1 LFWKRNKTDS
11 EIFSLTLNDRRSSFR
26 VNPSASAPIIFDIKG
41 HKARVV
47 NISAGGL
54 AFKCK
59 RFTDGDSL
67 AIEFLLPYL
76 DVSVA
81 PILEIKKIDKQNICH
96 CSFKEIGEDEVEA
109 IHQYVL
115 QRQKELMQSK
125 KAEMQKGQTKASNQ
139 VIADP
144 SSG

>member
-1 LFWKRNKTDS
+1 LFWKRKQTDS
-11 EIFSLTLNDRRSSFR
+11 EIFSLKLNDRRASYR
-26 VNPSASAPIIFDIKG
+26 VSPSKSAPIVFDIKG

-59 RFTDGDSL
+59 HFTDGDSL

-76 DVSVA
+76 DVSIA

-96 CSFKEIGEDEVEA
+96 CNFKEIAEEEVEA

-115 QRQKELMQSK
+115 ERQKELMQSK
-125 KAEMQKGQTKASNQ
+125 KADMHKESLKTQ
-139 VIADP
+139 ILEIPDP

>member
-1 LFWKRNKTDS
+1 MFWKRKQTDS
-11 EIFSLTLNDRRSSFR
+11 EIFSLTLNDRRSSYR
-26 VNPSASAPIIFDIKG
+26 VSPSANAPIVFDIKG

-59 RFTDGDSL
+59 HFNDGDSL
-67 AIEFLLPYL
+67 AVEFLLPDL

-81 PILEIKKIDKQNICH
+81 PILEIKKIDNQNICH

-125 KAEMQKGQTKASNQ
+125 KAEMHKKQIKASNQ
-139 VIADP
+139 AIADP

>member
-1 LFWKRNKTDS
+1 MFWKRKQTDS

-26 VNPSASAPIIFDIKG
+26 VSPSASAPIEFDIKG

-59 RFTDGDSL
+59 HFGDGDSL
-67 AIEFLLPYL
+67 AVEFLLPDL
-76 DVSVA
+76 NVSIA
-81 PILEIKKIDKQNICH
+81 TILEIKKIDKQNICH
-96 CSFKEIGEDEVEA
+96 CQFKEIGEEAVES

-115 QRQKELMQSK
+115 KRQKELIQSK
-125 KAEMQKGQTKASNQ
+125 RADMHKGQTRASNQ

>member
-1 LFWKRNKTDS
+1 MFWKRKQTDS
-11 EIFSLTLNDRRSSFR
+11 EIFSLKLNDRRSSYR
-26 VNPSASAPIIFDIKG
+26 VSPSASDPIVFEIKG

-59 RFTDGDSL
+59 YFHDGDSL

-76 DVSVA
+76 DVSIA

-96 CSFKEIGEDEVEA
+96 CGFKEIGEDEVEA

-115 QRQKELMQSK
+115 ERQKELRQSK
-125 KAEMQKGQTKASNQ
+125 KADMQKGQTKASIQ
-139 VIADP
+139 VITDP